1 MTMTGPNPFLIKIDG
16 LGVSYRKSRHVVKTV
31 MSDIYLDVRPGEFVS
46 VVGPTGCGKST
57 LLRMVFGSQFP
68 NAGTVLF
75 DGRVVEGI
83 DRDRGIVFQRYSLM
97 PNRTVLDNVAF
108 GVELEQINLP
118 QRLLM
123 LPKYWRVRKE
133 GRDLA
138 RDLINKIGL
147 KPEDEDKYP
156 HELSGGMRQRVA
168 MAQALI
174 MRPKLLLMDE
184 PFGALDQGVRKGMQL
199 LLQKWWNDCA
209 MTVMFVTHDL
219 EEALFLGTRIV
230 GLSQLWVHDDG
241 TPGTG
246 SLLLT
251 DKLVPGGRVKP
262 DSFKY
267 TPEFNVLL
275 QKIRHDVL
283 EPEEL
288 LRRDQFDHDHPDAW
302 HPVKGPVGAAAS
314 I

>member
-1 MTMTGPNPFLIKIDG
+1 VNGSNPFLIKIDG
-16 LGVSYRKSRHVVKTV
+16 VGVSYPKGRHTVKTV
-31 MSDIYLDVRPGEFVS
+31 IGDVHLDIRAGEFVT

-68 NAGTVLF
+68 SIGTVIF
-75 DGRVVEGI
+75 DGKQVEGI
-83 DRDRGIVFQRYSLM
+83 DRDRGIVFQKYGLM
-97 PNRTVLDNVAF
+97 PNCTVLQNVAF
-108 GVELEQINLP
+108 GVELEEINLP
-118 QRLLM
+118 QRILM
-123 LPKYWRVRKE
+123 LPKFWRVRKR

-138 RDLINKIGL
+138 RDLIAKIGL
-147 KPEDEDKYP
+147 KIEDEDKYP

-199 LLQKWWNDCA
+199 LLQKWWNDCG

-230 GLSQLWVHDDG
+230 GLSQLWINDDG
-241 TPGTG
+241 TPGEG
-246 SLLLT
+246 SLLLA
-251 DKLVPGGRVKP
+251 DKIVPGGRVKP

-267 TPEFNVLL
+267 TPECNALL
-275 QKIRHDVL
+275 QRIRHDVL
-283 EPEEL
+283 EPDDL
-288 LRRDQFDHDHPDAW
+288 LRPEQFDHDHPDAW
-302 HPVKGPVGAAAS
+302 HPITGRVATPIAA
-314 I
+314 